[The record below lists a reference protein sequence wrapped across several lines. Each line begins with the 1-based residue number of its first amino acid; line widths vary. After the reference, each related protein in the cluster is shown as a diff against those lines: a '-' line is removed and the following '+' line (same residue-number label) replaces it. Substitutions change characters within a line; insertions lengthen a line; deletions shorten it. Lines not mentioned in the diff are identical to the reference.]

1 MARDSEEPFQSEA
14 DGLNEFWILGHPE
27 TRRKFIKQV
36 AGTSAAIAIGPSLFG
51 STPGDQTHSTSPAGT
66 SADSINVHLRINGKS
81 YALDLDP
88 RVTLLD
94 ALRERLH
101 LTGSKKGCDHGQ
113 CGACTVLV
121 NGRRLNSCL
130 TFAVM
135 HEGDEITTIEGLAN
149 GSGLHPMQAA
159 FVEQD
164 GFQCGYCT
172 PGQICSAVALLKEN
186 HANSDDEIREW
197 MSGNICRCGAY
208 PNILAAIKEAKAK
221 TGT

>member
-1 MARDSEEPFQSEA
+1 MARESEEPFQSEA
-14 DGLNEFWILGHPE
+14 DGLNEFWIPGHPE

-36 AGTSAAIAIGPSLFG
+36 VGTSAAIAIGPSVLG
-51 STPGDQTHSTSPAGT
+51 SAPLDQGNSTSLAGA
-66 SADSINVHLRINGKS
+66 SADSINVHLKINGKS
-81 YALDLDP
+81 YALDVDP

-121 NGRRLNSCL
+121 NGRRVNSCL
-130 TFAVM
+130 TLAVM
-135 HEGDEITTIEGLAN
+135 HQGDEITTIEGLAN
-149 GSGLHPMQAA
+149 GKGLHPMQAA

-208 PNILAAIKEAKAK
+208 PNILAAIKEAKTK